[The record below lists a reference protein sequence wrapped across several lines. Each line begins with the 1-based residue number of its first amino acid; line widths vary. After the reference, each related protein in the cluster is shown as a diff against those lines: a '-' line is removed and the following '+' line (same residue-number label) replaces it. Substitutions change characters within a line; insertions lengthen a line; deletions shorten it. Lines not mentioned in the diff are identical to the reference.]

1 MKTEYD
7 LTQDDLREFIYYDIQ
22 DRHKKETSEEM

>member
-22 DRHKKETSEEM
+22 DRRNNQEMQG